1 MPAQYSPPWARGSSS
16 RRPGY
21 ASADLRVSDAERAEV
36 ADRLS
41 RHYGDGRLDQD
52 EFNKRLDQ
60 AMRAKTQA
68 DLNGLFTDLPEAE
81 AAEYA
86 AGRPHRRPLYRILFL
101 AFVAVIAVGVGH
113 AMAHFAAGWL
123 FLAFLA
129 FLWFRYGPW
138 HRRHG

>member
-1 MPAQYSPPWARGSSS
+1 MSAQYSPPWARGSAY
-16 RRPGY
+16 RRAGY
-21 ASADLRVSDAERAEV
+21 ASAGMRVSDAERAEV

-41 RHYGDGRLDQD
+41 RHYGDGRLDQE

-68 DLNGLFTDLPEAE
+68 DLNGLFADLPETEPAE
-81 AAEYA
+81 SA
-86 AGRPHRRPLYRILFL
+86 AGQRHRYPLHRVLFL

-113 AMAHFAAGWL
+113 VMAQLTAGWL
-123 FLAFLA
+123 LLAFLA

-138 HRRHG
+138 HGRHG